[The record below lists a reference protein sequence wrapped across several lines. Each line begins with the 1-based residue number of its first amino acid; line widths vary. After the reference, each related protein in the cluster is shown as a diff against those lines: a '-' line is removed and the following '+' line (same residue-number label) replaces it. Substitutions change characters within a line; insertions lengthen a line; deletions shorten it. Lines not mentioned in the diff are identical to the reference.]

1 MSSKTKKRYGL
12 INDIVLEQR
21 ALSVGALAEVLDAS
35 TQTIRRHVD
44 QLYAGGLLKRRHG
57 RVEPSP
63 WQSKT
68 PFDQSGS
75 NNLPEKRNI
84 GEAAAELIPDGST
97 VFISIGSTPIS
108 VAREL
113 RHRKGL
119 TVITNN
125 LRAAMAL
132 SDEMTNRI
140 ILPGGELRLPDCN
153 ILGEEVL
160 AFFFCYRAEFCVFGV
175 AGVAEDGS
183 LLEFHAAEAR
193 VRKRIIANALRSILA
208 VDHLKFGRLA
218 PAVCKNIGDVETLI
232 LDLLPNQNFASMVER
247 LCDKL
252 ILADDQNPAGFS
264 TISFPTKK

>member
-84 GEAAAELIPDGST
+84 GEAAADDKTWDTSEEITISESGMDLCDGSDGGCEVVVT
-97 VFISIGSTPIS
+97 LTKIG
-108 VAREL
+108 V
-113 RHRKGL
+113 
-119 TVITNN
+119 
-125 LRAAMAL
+125 
-132 SDEMTNRI
+132 
-140 ILPGGELRLPDCN
+140 
-153 ILGEEVL
+153 GEEDDKVIATVT
-160 AFFFCYRAEFCVFGV
+160 AFA
-175 AGVAEDGS
+175 D
-183 LLEFHAAEAR
+183 
-193 VRKRIIANALRSILA
+193 AN
-208 VDHLKFGRLA
+208 
-218 PAVCKNIGDVETLI
+218 
-232 LDLLPNQNFASMVER
+232 
-247 LCDKL
+247 
-252 ILADDQNPAGFS
+252 
-264 TISFPTKK
+264 